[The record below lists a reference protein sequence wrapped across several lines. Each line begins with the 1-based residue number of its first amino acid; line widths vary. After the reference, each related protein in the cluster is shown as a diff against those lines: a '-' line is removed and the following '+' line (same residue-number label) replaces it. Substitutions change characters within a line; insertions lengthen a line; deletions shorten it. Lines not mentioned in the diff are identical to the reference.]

1 MRGWPGVAS
10 YDAMAKLTELGSIQE
25 LGQSLAI
32 QATVWLGAGRPDLA
46 RVTIAEAIALF
57 QSAGAADD
65 LAGAR
70 QLLDAAYAEEMET
83 KVHL

>member
-1 MRGWPGVAS
+1 M
-10 YDAMAKLTELGSIQE
+10 LTELGSTQE
-25 LGQSLAI
+25 LGQSLAV
-32 QATVWLGAGRPDLA
+32 QAEVWLRAGRADLA
-46 RVTIAEAIALF
+46 RATIAESIVLF
-57 QSAGAADD
+57 QSAGAAAD